1 MLWQAQQE
9 RMLMKKYAVLLSV
22 LAALSAYAA
31 DPPKTTDKT
40 TDNKALQT
48 SSAQA
53 QAKTQHSLTQ
63 EAKPN
68 EIVKD
73 KVAYSGIAVE
83 LVKTDN
89 PLQLINPAAPA
100 KYGSPEDNTL
110 RNPIDGKV
118 IGLKIFSIR
127 F

>member
-1 MLWQAQQE
+1 
-9 RMLMKKYAVLLSV
+9 MKKYAVLLSV
-22 LAALSAYAA
+22 LAALSIYAA
-31 DPPKTTDKT
+31 EPPKTTDNKAT
-40 TDNKALQT
+40 DNSKATDNKALQT

-53 QAKTQHSLTQ
+53 QTKTQHTLTQ